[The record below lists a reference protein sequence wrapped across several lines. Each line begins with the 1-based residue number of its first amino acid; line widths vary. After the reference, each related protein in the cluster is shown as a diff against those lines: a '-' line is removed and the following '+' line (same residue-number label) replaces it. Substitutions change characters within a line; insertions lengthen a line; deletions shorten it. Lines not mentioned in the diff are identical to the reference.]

1 MDSSRLNNAILDC
14 VPLNAQIGVLGHE
27 LGHIIDYQ
35 NKGTFGII
43 KTGIGYLFN
52 NTKSKLE
59 KKVDWIAVNHGLK
72 KELVAYISY
81 ILNESNAPE
90 NYKNYKKKIYY
101 SPQQLDNL

>member
-1 MDSSRLNNAILDC
+1 VDWSRLNNAILDC
-14 VPLNAQIGVLGHE
+14 VPLNAQIGE

-52 NTKSKLE
+52 DTKSKLE
-59 KKVDWIAVNHGLK
+59 KKVDWITVNHGLK
-72 KELVAYISY
+72 KELVAFISY

-90 NYKNYKKKIYY
+90 NYKNYKNKIYY
-101 SPQQLDNL
+101 SPQQLNNL